1 MSDTL
6 FEIEDLDAYYG
17 QAQVLEGV
25 SLRWAPRASR

>member
-1 MSDTL
+1 MSTL

-25 SLRWAPRASR
+25 SLAMGAEESP